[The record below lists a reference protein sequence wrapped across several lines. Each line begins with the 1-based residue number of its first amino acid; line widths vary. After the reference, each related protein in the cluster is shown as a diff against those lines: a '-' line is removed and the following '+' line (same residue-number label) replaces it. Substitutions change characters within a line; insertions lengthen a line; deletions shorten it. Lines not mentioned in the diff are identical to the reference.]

1 MHYTLHTGDTRT
13 THYTQVT
20 GALAA
25 AADVPSAFPAY
36 VPPPEGLFVGHTQQ
50 QQQQQQQQGGGSQQG
65 GSVGGRDA
73 GDESGGATNAGAG
86 PMDASG
92 GSDEEEEEE
101 EEMQVALEEYQRWG
115 FGYALWG

>member
-1 MHYTLHTGDTRT
+1 M
-13 THYTQVT
+13 
-20 GALAA
+20 
-25 AADVPSAFPAY
+25 
-36 VPPPEGLFVGHTQQ
+36 
-50 QQQQQQQQGGGSQQG
+50 
-65 GSVGGRDA
+65 GGRDA